1 MKGKLRRIVA
11 MMLLVVMCLT
21 TLISCGSDNKDQSI
35 GSVDYLTRGQWVTML
50 GQRFGMVNYMNNE
63 PYYTDVA
70 SDSEIFPY
78 VQSCFEWG
86 ILSTGTDTFKPDE
99 IATTGFVIS
108 TSVLATGIDYRE
120 YMEGDDPNEGILG
133 LANAKG
139 ITSIK
144 YGEDKKLTEG
154 LCLVEAAVILN
165 SAVTCYLSEDN
176 SEDDHIIVEYR
187 EDVLDKTDSENVTV
201 NEDASQ
207 ITMPASEAA
216 DIDTGEVFLV
226 PSEQYPEGYAVKAV
240 SKTVEADGACTIKVE
255 RPEIYEVL
263 DEIDIDTYAIA
274 DSEHFVPVEGVTIVK
289 DSAKANSAQL
299 TAKADMSHISDL
311 SGTDHKID
319 NTVEASA
326 SGSKTITLNI
336 NLTDGSSE
344 LTQDTSLDAKLSKMG
359 TYFDEFKFSGKHSK
373 TNNDDYD
380 DFIKTAEG
388 SRVAFSND
396 RAYLD
401 KMGELADQ
409 YNAGQISEE
418 EFCSQLE
425 TYRQQITENAKPVYK
440 YKAGYSLT
448 GQVQLEL
455 GVAAEAKIDFDWG
468 NTTVE
473 KFSLSLN
480 SKTTSNVTLKGKIGG
495 DAKLGELKIPING
508 GFVITVEVSLFVEAN
523 GEISYNFE
531 VTSATKMEYENAN
544 GFKSTCDKSA
554 KQSIDAK
561 LSLEAGA
568 RLTACLTFIDIDI
581 IDVALAASGKLE
593 ATASFY
599 IEDGANIDHTAEQ
612 ITIYEEIGLKTDVN
626 LYLPIIKLQVGKKD
640 NTVINELCLSAE
652 FTLISQDQAEKIKL
666 YDTQSAVR
674 AEEVIPLK
682 QEETTSGDGEKQPQ
696 GGLYIDRYLIIVDV
710 GNSAVIECTLPDG
723 YKESDLV
730 WSSEKANIATVS
742 GGIVTGISEGSSL
755 VTVKTSDG
763 KFTATCTVI
772 VNK

>member
-1 MKGKLRRIVA
+1 MKGKFRRIVA

-21 TLISCGSDNKDQSI
+21 TLISCGSDNKGVGI
-35 GSVDYLTRGQWVTML
+35 GSVEYLTRGQWITML

-63 PYYTDVA
+63 PYYTDVE
-70 SDSEIFPY
+70 SDSEIFPF
-78 VQSCFEWG
+78 VQSCYEWG

-99 IATTGFVIS
+99 IATTGFVIT
-108 TSVLATGIDYRE
+108 TSVLATGIDYSG

-133 LANAKG
+133 VANAKG

-144 YGEDKKLTEG
+144 YGEDSKLREG

-165 SAVTCYLSEDN
+165 SAVTCYLSEEN

-187 EDVLDKTDSENVTV
+187 DEVLDKTASEDVV
-201 NEDASQ
+201 VSEDASQ
-207 ITMPASEAA
+207 VTMPANEAA
-216 DIDTGEVFLV
+216 DIDAGEVFLV
-226 PSEQYPEGYAVKAV
+226 PSEQYPEGYALKAV
-240 SKTVEADGACTIKVE
+240 SKTTEANGACTIKVE

-289 DSAKANSAQL
+289 DSAKANTAQL
-299 TAKADMSHISDL
+299 TTKADMSHISDL
-311 SGTDHKID
+311 SGMDDKID
-319 NTVEASA
+319 STVEASA

-344 LTQDTSLDAKLSKMG
+344 LTRDTSLDAKLSKMG
-359 TYFDEFKFSGKHSK
+359 TYFDEFNFAGKHSQ
-373 TNNDDYD
+373 TNNDDYE

-409 YNAGQISEE
+409 YQAGQISEE
-418 EFCSQLE
+418 ELCSQLE
-425 TYRQQITENAKPVYK
+425 TYRQQIMQEADEVYE
-440 YKAGYSLT
+440 YEAGYSLT

-455 GVAAEAKIDFDWG
+455 GVAAEAKIDFDWT
-468 NTTVE
+468 NTNVE
-473 KFSLSLN
+473 KFSLALN
-480 SKTTSNVTLKGKIGG
+480 SKTSSNVTLKGKIGG
-495 DAKLGELKIPING
+495 DVKLGECKIPING
-508 GFVITVEVSLFVEAN
+508 GFLINVEVSLFVEAN
-523 GEISYNFE
+523 GEIAYNFE
-531 VTSATKMEYENAN
+531 VTSATKMEYENTS

-568 RLTACLTFIDIDI
+568 KLTACLTFIGIDV

-599 IEDGANIDHTAEQ
+599 IEDGANIDHEADQ

-626 LYLPIIKLQVGKKD
+626 LYLPIIKLEVGKKD
-640 NTVINELCLSAE
+640 DTVIHELGLSTE
-652 FTLISQDQAEKIKL
+652 ITLISQDQAEKIKL

-674 AEEVIPLK
+674 AEEVIQLN
-682 QEETTSGDGEKQPQ
+682 QEETSTGAEEKQPK
-696 GGLYIDRYLIIVDV
+696 GGLYIDRYLIIVEA
-710 GNSAVIECTLPDG
+710 GKSAVIECTLPDG
-723 YKESDLV
+723 YEESDLV
-730 WSSEKANIATVS
+730 WSSEKSNVASVLS
-742 GGIVTGISEGSSL
+742 GTVTGIAEGSSV

-772 VNK
+772 VN